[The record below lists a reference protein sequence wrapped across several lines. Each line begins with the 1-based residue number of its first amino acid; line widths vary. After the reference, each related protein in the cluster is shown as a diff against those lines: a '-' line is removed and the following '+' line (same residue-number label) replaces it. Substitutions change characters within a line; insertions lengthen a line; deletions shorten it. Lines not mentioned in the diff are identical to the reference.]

1 MINVIRTHDLTN
13 NMWTSVPKVDKISMG
28 TRIGPMATTAAL
40 VVYAVAEVDG
50 EVDGAEN
57 SSMVEVWGVSVI
69 VDK

>member
-1 MINVIRTHDLTN
+1 
-13 NMWTSVPKVDKISMG
+13 
-28 TRIGPMATTAAL
+28 MATTAAL
-40 VVYAVAEVDG
+40 VVYAVAEEVDG